1 MFDRVLVAMDLTPA
15 SEALVSILPELKDF
29 GTGELHLVHVARPV
43 AYPVSASISALD
55 GIRER
60 LGNLQRTLE
69 GKGFEVQVTVTTGAP
84 AVKLCELAE
93 ERGVDAILIG
103 SRSRNR
109 VQEAFVG
116 SVAWEVVRR
125 TKTPVLLQR
134 IEPSRPD
141 PESAL
146 EVRGSGLPNRILHPT
161 DFSDLAERAFHWVEG
176 MVDAGVKEVTLLH
189 VHPVGD
195 DVARSEARILLEARA
210 ERLKRRGATE
220 VEVKIRGGDPAEEIL
235 LSGATNPDHIV
246 IMGTHGRGFLPEI
259 VLGSESRQVVRRA
272 VARVLLIP
280 SARSSV

>member
-1 MFDRVLVAMDLTPA
+1 MDLTPA
-15 SEALVSILPELKDF
+15 SEALVSILPELADF
-29 GTGELHLVHVARPV
+29 GTREILLVHVARPV
-43 AYPVSASISALD
+43 AYPVSASITALD

-60 LGNLQRTLE
+60 LANLQRTLE
-69 GKGFEVQVTVTTGAP
+69 GKGFEAQVTVTTGAP
-84 AVKLCELAE
+84 AVKLCQVAE
-93 ERGVDAILIG
+93 EQGVDAILVG

-125 TKTPVLLQR
+125 TQTPVLLQR

-161 DFSDLAERAFHWVEG
+161 DFSDLAERAFHWVER
-176 MVDAGVKEVTLLH
+176 MVELGVPDVTLLH

-195 DVARSEARILLEARA
+195 DVARKEARILLEARA
-210 ERLKRRGATE
+210 ERLKRKGAGD
-220 VEVKIRGGDPAEEIL
+220 VEVRIRGGDPAEEIL
-235 LSGATNPDHIV
+235 LSGAQDPDQIV
-246 IMGTHGRGFLPEI
+246 VMGTHGRGFLPEI

-280 SARSSV
+280 SGRAVA